1 MTSIKLSSIE
11 VYIAKTY
18 SGIKIVASQGIFV
31 KKNKMVY
38 NENRE
43 NDRDHY

>member
-18 SGIKIVASQGIFV
+18 SGIKIASQGIFV